1 MINLERFKNEKIA
14 IYCRNQE
21 EWDLILEQLNAENL
35 NQLGLVPNHFD
46 EGEHYHLVLGFDYN
60 KKEKCSNRTQRAKIG
75 TLAMHGWEIVTV
87 QDLMVP
93 DFDVRKK
100 LMELLDNY

>member
-21 EWDLILEQLNAENL
+21 EWDLILQQLNAENL
-35 NQLGLVPNHFD
+35 NQLRLSPDHFD
-46 EGEHYHLVLGFDYN
+46 EGEYHLVLGFSYN
-60 KKEKCSNRTQRAKIG
+60 KKDKCSNKTQRSEREILDKY
-75 TLAMHGWEIVTV
+75 GWEIVTV
-87 QDLMVP
+87 QDLTVP
-93 DFDVRKK
+93 DFDMRKK